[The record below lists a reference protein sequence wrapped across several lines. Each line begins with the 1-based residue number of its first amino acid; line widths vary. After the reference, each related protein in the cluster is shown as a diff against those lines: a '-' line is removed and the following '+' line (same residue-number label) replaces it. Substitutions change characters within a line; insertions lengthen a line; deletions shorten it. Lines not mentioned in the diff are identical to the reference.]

1 MMDKLAP
8 KTIKPTTKLLSDRYE
23 NRSQRRSEAP
33 KDIDYA
39 DNKQGNEEVEKV
51 EDIDE
56 CRSLAAEIDYKR
68 KDATR
73 HIV

>member
-1 MMDKLAP
+1 MMEKLVP

-33 KDIDYA
+33 KDLDYA
-39 DNKQGNEEVEKV
+39 EIVKEAQEIEKV

-56 CRSLAAEIDYKR
+56 CRSITAEIDYKR